1 MLTKYD
7 EMLCHQIASTFD
19 HPATSAREWT
29 ERIWFMAHDI
39 RGELVLVAGF
49 GYYPNRN
56 VMDAFM
62 CLAVEGKRQFVVRAS
77 RELRPRI
84 DEVSVG
90 PFAWEVIEPMKK
102 VRAVLGENSY
112 GVSYD
117 ILSEGTMPPHDE
129 EPPQF
134 YRVRGRV
141 VEDIRRY
148 FQVGKPSGW
157 IKIEG
162 KDYRVDPASW
172 RTYRDHSWGIRR
184 GAMEYQEVGVQP
196 MDIPTG
202 FLYTGACWQFE
213 GWGANYHVRE
223 DWDSRVTNFSGAVFY
238 PFGSE
243 KKGFPLKSIEH
254 HYTFRTDIPGLRQ
267 PNGGRVVLHGADG
280 STREVTIRPLG
291 VIYIGTGGYS
301 YANYRGFT
309 HGRWMGPSWI
319 DGFTLDITDPK
330 VIREATYLDELACE
344 LRCGDEIG
352 YGMTE
357 LTVIG
362 KYPKYGFQG
371 W

>member
-7 EMLCHQIASTFD
+7 EMMCHQIVSTFD
-19 HPATSAREWT
+19 HPVTSAREWT

-39 RGELVLVAGF
+39 KGELILVTGF

-56 VMDAFM
+56 IMDAFM
-62 CLAVEGKRQFVVRAS
+62 CLAVKGKTQHVIRAS

-90 PFAWEVIEPMKK
+90 PFSWDVIEPMRK
-102 VRAVLGENSY
+102 VAAKLAENEH

-117 ILSEGTMPPHDE
+117 IRFDATMPPHDE

-141 VEDIRRY
+141 IEDIRRY
-148 FQVGKPSGW
+148 FQVGKPTGW
-157 IKIEG
+157 IKVHGQTHTI
-162 KDYRVDPASW
+162 DPKSW

-184 GAMEYQEVGVQP
+184 GAMEFQETGVQP
-196 MDIPTG
+196 GDIPTG
-202 FLYTGACWQFE
+202 FLYTGACWQFDA
-213 GWGANYHVRE
+213 WGVNYHVRE
-223 DWDSRVTNFSGAVFY
+223 DWDSRVTNFSGAYFY
-238 PFGSE
+238 PFALHKEG
-243 KKGFPLKSIEH
+243 PCLASIDH
-254 HYTFRTDIPGLRQ
+254 QLTFRTDVPGVRQ
-267 PNGGRVVLHGADG
+267 PNGGRVILNGADG
-280 STREVTIRPLG
+280 SVKEVTIRPLG

-309 HGRWMGPSWI
+309 HGRWMGSSWM
-319 DGFTLDITDPK
+319 DGFTLDITDPN

-344 LRCGDEIG
+344 LSCGDEIG

-357 LTVIG
+357 MTVIG
-362 KYPKYGFQG
+362 KYPKYGYQG